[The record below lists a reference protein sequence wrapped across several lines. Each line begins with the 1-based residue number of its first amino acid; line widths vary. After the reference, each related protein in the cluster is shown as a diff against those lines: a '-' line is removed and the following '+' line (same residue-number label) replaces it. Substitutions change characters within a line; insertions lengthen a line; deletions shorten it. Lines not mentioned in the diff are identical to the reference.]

1 MAIIESQTTGMQ
13 LPTDKNAIALQIL
26 APAYSTSVNGTVVAT
41 SQRVTIPTNSE
52 ILFITNTQDMWVAF
66 GTSGVTA
73 VVQAAGTFLLLA
85 GERPLQRPS
94 GVTHLAVIRNTD
106 DGLFSVTCLI

>member
-1 MAIIESQTTGMQ
+1 MAIIQSQTTGMQ

-26 APAYSTSVNGTVVAT
+26 SPAYASAVNGTIVAT
-41 SQRVTIPTNSE
+41 SQRVALPTDSE

-66 GTSGVTA
+66 GTGSIVA
-73 VVQAAGTFLLLA
+73 VSQASGTFLLLA
-85 GERPLQRPS
+85 GERPLQKPS
-94 GVTHLAVIRNTD
+94 GATHLAVIRNTT